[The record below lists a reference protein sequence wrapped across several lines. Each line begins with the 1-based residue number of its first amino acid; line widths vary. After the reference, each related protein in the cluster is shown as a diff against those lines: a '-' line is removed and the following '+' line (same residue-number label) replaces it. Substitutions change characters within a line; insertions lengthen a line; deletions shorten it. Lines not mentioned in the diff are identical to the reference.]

1 MADNWMWFLQAVTLA
16 ALTYLIYASTT
27 LERTVMSLQETVD
40 NLTEELAR
48 AYGEIKA
55 EIAQLQA
62 QVEAAGV
69 AEQVDFT
76 ALQAAADALDG
87 IVPDIATEPEGDL
100 EIVKRDDTDN
110 K

>member
-1 MADNWMWFLQAVTLA
+1 MWFLQAVTLA

-27 LERTVMSLQETVD
+27 LERIVMSLQETVD

-69 AEQVDFT
+69 AEQVDFS